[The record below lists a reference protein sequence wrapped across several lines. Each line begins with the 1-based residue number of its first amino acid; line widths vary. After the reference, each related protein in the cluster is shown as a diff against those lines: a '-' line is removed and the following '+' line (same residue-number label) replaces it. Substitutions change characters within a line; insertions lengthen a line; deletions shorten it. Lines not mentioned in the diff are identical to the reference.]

1 MAGRLTSFMVD
12 PDRSSGDETRA
23 AGLRAVEI
31 WLPDTRRPGFADECR
46 RQSRSLLDDPAEA
59 DTLEWLDEAADRDGW
74 S

>member
-12 PDRSSGDETRA
+12 PDRAPGDETRA
-23 AGLRAVEI
+23 ALRAVEI

-46 RQSRSLLDDPAEA
+46 GQSRSLLDERAEA